1 MTQRA
6 GMRWGGRPLLGAAVV
21 ALAALLA
28 GTASNLISGDA
39 LFASLMASLAASIAA
54 FVLFR
59 MAHAEIREGER
70 MRLVADSCAGVE
82 ACFLPDGRLEWISQS
97 IASLTGY
104 SAQTCRSVPDVLA
117 LLVHELDLPECRR
130 LAARALN
137 GEAGS
142 NFEVRVR
149 RHDGEDVWVAC
160 HWRPVLDDAG
170 HVTMIR
176 VSGESI
182 QARKRAEL
190 KLLETVAALRRAQGL
205 SDHYLA
211 RSQDERLR
219 LQALLDVIEVGI
231 LFVDADRR
239 VRYANP
245 TMLRMWQLGDG
256 DTLLGTR
263 DVRVLA
269 LAASLVA
276 DAEAYRRH
284 VFSVSARRGRAT
296 PFEFTFRDG
305 RIIREVS
312 AMVKGASA
320 GRSLGRVWIFE
331 DVTDQRKSSEQLM
344 RLAERDS
351 LTNLYNRRRF
361 QEALELTLAGAER
374 GKTRV
379 GLMMFDLDGF
389 KPLNDQ
395 MGHQAG
401 DAVLV
406 EVGAAVRR
414 VVRRNEM
421 VFRVGGDEFAI
432 LVPQANEAA
441 LCELA
446 QRVVSEISGLETTG
460 ATVSASVGIACYP
473 RDAGDPKA
481 LVAAADSAMYQAKS
495 AGKNRWYDCKGHD
508 RESDGSSR

>member
-1 MTQRA
+1 MTRRA
-6 GMRWGGRPLLGAAVV
+6 GMLWAGRPLWGAVAV

-28 GTASNLISGDA
+28 GTGSTLAGGDA
-39 LFASLMASLAASIAA
+39 SFASLMASLSASIVA
-54 FVLFR
+54 FVLFF
-59 MAHAEIREGER
+59 AAQKEVREGER

-104 SAQTCRSVPDVLA
+104 SAQTCMSVPDVLA
-117 LLVHELDLPECRR
+117 LLVHELDLAECRR
-130 LAARALN
+130 LAARALE

-142 NFEVRVR
+142 NFEVRIR
-149 RHDGEDVWVAC
+149 RHDGEEVWVAF
-160 HWRPVLDDAG
+160 HWRPVLDDLG
-170 HVTMIR
+170 RVSMIR
-176 VSGESI
+176 VSGENI

-205 SDHYLA
+205 SDHYLS

-219 LQALLDVIEVGI
+219 LQALLDVIDVGI

-245 TMLRMWQLGDG
+245 TMLRMWQLGEG
-256 DTLLGTR
+256 ESLLGTR
-263 DVRVLA
+263 DVRLLA
-269 LAASLVA
+269 EAVA
-276 DAEAYRRH
+276 QVSDADAYRRH
-284 VFSVSARRGRAT
+284 VFSVSGRRGRAA
-296 PFEFTFRDG
+296 PFEFSFRDG

-312 AMVKGASA
+312 AMVQGAGP

-331 DVTDQRKSSEQLM
+331 DVTEQRKSSAALV
-344 RLAERDS
+344 RLAERDP

-361 QEALELTLAGAER
+361 QEALDLTLAGAER
-374 GKTRV
+374 GNTRV

-389 KPLNDQ
+389 KPLNDR

-401 DAVLV
+401 DALLV

-421 VFRVGGDEFAI
+421 VFRIGGDEFAI
-432 LVPQANEAA
+432 LIPQADEAA

-446 QRVVSEISGLETTG
+446 QRVVSEIGRLETPG
-460 ATVSASVGIACYP
+460 GSISASVGIACFP
-473 RDAGDPKA
+473 RDAGNPTT
-481 LVAAADSAMYQAKS
+481 LVAAADAAMYQAKS
-495 AGKNRWYDCKGHD
+495 AGKNRWYDCEG
-508 RESDGSSR
+508 RDGEGGGIH